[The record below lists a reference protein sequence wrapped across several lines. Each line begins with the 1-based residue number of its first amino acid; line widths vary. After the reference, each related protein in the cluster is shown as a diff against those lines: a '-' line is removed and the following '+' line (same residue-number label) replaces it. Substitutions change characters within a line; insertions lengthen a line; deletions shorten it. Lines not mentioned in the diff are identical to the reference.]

1 MAIIDIPTGVLPEE
15 IVETLP
21 QTGQENKVYRRLVE
35 DEELREMQI
44 TDDFIWYDDEYHQF
58 SFDARIC
65 GAYFERYQQSVSET
79 VAEMEQTIAEQ
90 SALIQELEE
99 AVFPVEQTS
108 FEMLITSLMAV
119 DLDLYDENDE
129 IVPNMGLSTEYWEEP
144 TELIYQN
151 EVRKGTYYLKNSDGY
166 ALGKPN
172 GDIQPLVCEG
182 GTVELGDVEVVMLIT
197 GEAEPMIDE
206 GDEE

>member
-15 IVETLP
+15 IVDALP
-21 QTGQENKVYRRLVE
+21 KTGQENKVYRRLVE

-44 TDDFIWYDDEYHQF
+44 TDDFIWYDDEWHPF
-58 SFDARIC
+58 SFEARIC
-65 GAYFERYQQSVSET
+65 GAYFERYQNSVSET
-79 VAEMEQTIAEQ
+79 VAEMEQIIAEQ

-99 AVFPVEQTS
+99 AVFPIEQTS
-108 FEMLITSLMAV
+108 FEMLITSLIMV

-144 TELIYQN
+144 TELVYQN
-151 EVRKGTYYLKNSDGY
+151 EVKKGTYYLKNTDGY

-182 GTVELGDVEVVMLIT
+182 GTVSLGNVEVVMMIT
-197 GEAEPMIDE
+197 GGAEPMIDE
-206 GDEE
+206 GDVE

>member
-1 MAIIDIPTGVLPEE
+1 MAIVDIPTGVLSEQ

-21 QTGQENKVYRRLVE
+21 EVGEENKVYRRLVE

-44 TDDFIWYDDEYHQF
+44 TDDFIWYDGEWHPF
-58 SFDARIC
+58 SFEARIC
-65 GAYFERYQQSVSET
+65 GAYFARYQESVQET
-79 VAEMEQTIAEQ
+79 VAEMEAVIAEQ

-99 AVFPVEQTS
+99 AVFPIEQTS

-144 TELIYQN
+144 QELVYQN

-182 GTVELGDVEVVMLIT
+182 GTVNLGNVEVIMLAPKK
-197 GEAEPMIDE
+197 G
-206 GDEE
+206 GKK

>member
-1 MAIIDIPTGVLPEE
+1 MAIVDIPTGVLPEE
-15 IVETLP
+15 IVDALP

-44 TDDFIWYDDEYHQF
+44 TEDFIWYDGEYHPF

-65 GAYFERYQQSVSET
+65 GAYFERYQNSVTET

-144 TELIYQN
+144 QELVYQN

-182 GTVELGDVEVVMLIT
+182 GTVELGNVEVVMLAPKK
-197 GEAEPMIDE
+197 G
-206 GDEE
+206 GKK